1 MACHN
6 DLITD
11 VMFPRASSELFATS
25 SHGDIRVWHAD
36 SCKELLRIS
45 VPNMLCHAVD
55 FLPNGKAIL
64 SGWEDGKIRS
74 FYPESGKQ
82 MYIIH
87 NAHNKGVTAIAVTA
101 DSKQIISGGGE
112 GQVRV
117 WDVSVQSQK
126 MKEAMKE
133 HKGAVTCIKVR
144 KNDRECVSASSDGTC
159 IIWDLVRFVRNQVI
173 FANTL
178 FRAVCYR
185 PDECQLI
192 TGGTDRKIG
201 YWETHDG
208 SQIRELDGSKTGSIN
223 GMDIT
228 PDGIHF
234 ITGGDDRTVKVILIS
249 MSADCTLILCSYGC
263 TMKVK

>member
-1 MACHN
+1 M
-6 DLITD
+6 
-11 VMFPRASSELFATS
+11 
-25 SHGDIRVWHAD
+25 
-36 SCKELLRIS
+36 
-45 VPNMLCHAVD
+45 
-55 FLPNGKAIL
+55 
-64 SGWEDGKIRS
+64 
-74 FYPESGKQ
+74 
-82 MYIIH
+82 
-87 NAHNKGVTAIAVTA
+87 
-101 DSKQIISGGGE
+101 
-112 GQVRV
+112 
-117 WDVSVQSQK
+117 
-126 MKEAMKE
+126 
-133 HKGAVTCIKVR
+133 
-144 KNDRECVSASSDGTC
+144 
-159 IIWDLVRFVRNQVI
+159 I

-249 MSADCTLILCSYGC
+249 MSADCTLILCSYGF

>member
-1 MACHN
+1 M
-6 DLITD
+6 
-11 VMFPRASSELFATS
+11 
-25 SHGDIRVWHAD
+25 
-36 SCKELLRIS
+36 
-45 VPNMLCHAVD
+45 
-55 FLPNGKAIL
+55 
-64 SGWEDGKIRS
+64 
-74 FYPESGKQ
+74 
-82 MYIIH
+82 
-87 NAHNKGVTAIAVTA
+87 
-101 DSKQIISGGGE
+101 
-112 GQVRV
+112 
-117 WDVSVQSQK
+117 
-126 MKEAMKE
+126 
-133 HKGAVTCIKVR
+133 R